1 MSSLR
6 NLFLALVRRLGGE
19 DLSISPDDRRRVLVL
34 LVVSA
39 LCALLMVDYA
49 RAPFVPL
56 AEGDVPQRTVKAPF
70 SFTFPDHASHE
81 QARLAARESA
91 LPVYLHRADLVDER
105 LDQVTRAFAAGREA
119 VSKLSGSQIPQK
131 DKPLQLNEELRLYVV
146 QAFLGPLR
154 IQLPEADVVALL
166 EGGFSPK
173 AEQLVLQLLDRAMRD
188 HLVIMSRDQL
198 PPDRRPIRV
207 IHLGSKG
214 RTENVR
220 AENVRTEDILTDVQ
234 TILVPEEARQRVS
247 LGLIES
253 PTTASSETDA
263 VGALARAMVT
273 SNLQFEALATEEA
286 REAAANAVPL
296 EFQSIKRGQI
306 LIRAGEVVSQED
318 LEVYRALQ
326 EQQGEHDLAMEVLA
340 VTLFLVLFLA
350 SLYHFASTWLAG
362 FTNRPRDVATVGAM
376 LVLTAMLAKAV
387 VVSAEG
393 VATIVGYEAEPRSVW
408 FLVPVAGSATLVRLL
423 LGVPWTLV
431 FTMAASVVCGFV
443 MEQQALP
450 VAFFLISGVAGASA
464 VEHSRERIAVVRA
477 GFVVGVV
484 NSVAV
489 LLIHLVQLFVIDGEL
504 SLATTMRPF
513 WSMIFAF
520 AGGVASA
527 FLVLG
532 LVPVFESLGFVT
544 DYRLMELANLNHP
557 LLRQLML
564 RAPGSYHHSV
574 IVGTLAEAGAQAIG
588 ANALLAKV
596 ASYFHDIGKS
606 LKPQYFVE
614 NQQGGLNKHRLLDPY
629 TSAHVIIS
637 HVVDG
642 GQMAREHALP
652 QPIIDN
658 IYMHHGTGM
667 LQYFYAEACSQ
678 VADPSTIDEEVFRYP
693 GPKPNTREAGVIMLA
708 DKVEAATRTLKVP
721 DEHNIRT
728 MIGRIVSSVISDGQF
743 SECPLTFQEI
753 HEISETFVTVLV
765 GIYHQRIEYPQ
776 TADLSRAGTAP
787 AASTQGEERTPIT
800 LDLAPQQTLVQQ
812 TPGPHP
818 VAAAPTPARPQS
830 SQAQNPHAPVWP
842 GPAQVADLPATDE
855 DSDVVD
861 YEALDYLPRS
871 D

>member
-1 MSSLR
+1 MNSVR
-6 NLFLALVRRLGGE
+6 NLFLALVRRLGVE

-34 LVVSA
+34 LVVSS

-56 AEGDVPQRTVKAPF
+56 AEGDVAQRTVKAPF
-70 SFTFPDHASHE
+70 SFTFPDHANHE
-81 QARLAARESA
+81 RARLAARESA

-119 VSKLSGSQIPQK
+119 LGKLSGSQLPQK
-131 DKPLQLNEELRLYVV
+131 DKPLRLNAELRLYVV

-154 IQLPEADVVALL
+154 IQLPEADVVSLL
-166 EGGFSPK
+166 EQGFSTR

-214 RTENVR
+214 RTE
-220 AENVRTEDILTDVQ
+220 DILTDVQ

-247 LGLIES
+247 LGLIETPATPS
-253 PTTASSETDA
+253 AETDA

-286 REAAANAVPL
+286 REAAATAVPL

-306 LIRAGEVVSQED
+306 LIRAGEVVSGED

-326 EQQGEHDLAMEVLA
+326 AQQGEHDLAMEVLA

-350 SLYHFASTWLAG
+350 SLYHFASTWLQG

-376 LVLTAMLAKAV
+376 LVLTAMLSKAV

-393 VATIVGYEAEPRSVW
+393 VATIVGYEAEPHSVW
-408 FLVPVAGSATLVRLL
+408 FLVPVAGASTLVRLL

-431 FTMAASVVCGFV
+431 FTMAASVICGFV

-637 HVVDG
+637 HVIDG

-753 HEISETFVTVLV
+753 HEVSETFTTVLV

-787 AASTQGEERTPIT
+787 VEERTPIT
-800 LDLAPQQTLVQQ
+800 LDLAPKQQ
-812 TPGPHP
+812 TPGPP
-818 VAAAPTPARPQS
+818 AAPVHSSATAHSATPARPQS

-842 GPAQVADLPATDE
+842 GPPQVADLPPTDE
-855 DSDVVD
+855 DTDVVD